1 MRRNGM
7 QPGPRSP
14 VKSPSS
20 PLQFWVPM
28 SALMQGTQAKAS
40 LDAFGSLRWE
50 RNRTQ
55 EQTAMPSPNEKR
67 LPPQAAQSVVQL
79 GLRANWQQF
88 TLLVIVNAFV
98 GGMVGLERSIV
109 PLLGQRVFG
118 LASTT
123 AVLSFIVSFG
133 VVKALANLFAGRISD
148 RIGRK
153 GVLVV
158 GWLFGLPVP
167 FLIIFAPSWGWVVFA
182 NVLLGI
188 NQGFCWS
195 TTVIMKIDLVGP
207 ARRGLAMG
215 LNEAAGYGAVSL
227 AAIAAGYLAA
237 TYALRPQPFLLGIGF
252 ALAGLLL
259 SLFFVRESHGH
270 ARHEAA
276 MFASP
281 AGQAAASA
289 DQTPLLELQA
299 APPSFKDIFLFTSW
313 KNRTLFSVSQAGLVN
328 NLNDGLAWGLFPLF
342 FAAPGLSIA
351 QIGVLAGIY
360 PGVWGTTQLLTGALS
375 DRVGRKGMIVGGM
388 LLQGV
393 ALGLLPLLHGFGWWA
408 LSMVLLGLGTAL
420 VYPTLL
426 ATIAD
431 VTHPDWRASAV
442 GVYRLWRDSGYAIG
456 ALLAGILADLFGVFW
471 AIGVIGGVT
480 FLSGVVVFGVMRETL
495 PARREHPRSTLHPVS

>member
-1 MRRNGM
+1 ML
-7 QPGPRSP
+7 SP
-14 VKSPSS
+14 NAKKL
-20 PLQFWVPM
+20 PLQ
-28 SALMQGTQAKAS
+28 G
-40 LDAFGSLRWE
+40 
-50 RNRTQ
+50 
-55 EQTAMPSPNEKR
+55 
-67 LPPQAAQSVVQL
+67 AQSVVQL

-98 GGMVGLERSIV
+98 GGMVGLERSIM

-133 VVKALANLFAGRISD
+133 IVKALANLSAGRLSD
-148 RIGRK
+148 HIGRK

-158 GWLFGLPVP
+158 GWLVGLPVP
-167 FLIIFAPSWGWVVFA
+167 FLIIFAPSWSWVVFA

-188 NQGFCWS
+188 NQGLCWS

-215 LNEAAGYGAVSL
+215 INEAAGYGAVSL

-276 MFASP
+276 LLAQ
-281 AGQAAASA
+281 QARHPETAAQPTAEVSA
-289 DQTPLLELQA
+289 DHPQA
-299 APPSFKDIFLFTSW
+299 PSFKGIFLLTSW
-313 KNRTLFSVSQAGLVN
+313 KNQTLFGVSQAGLVN

-342 FAAPGLSIA
+342 FAAGGLSIA
-351 QIGVLAGIY
+351 QIGLLAGIY
-360 PGVWGTTQLLTGALS
+360 PGVWGMAQLLTGALS
-375 DRVGRKGMIVGGM
+375 DRLGRKGMIVGGM
-388 LLQGV
+388 MLQGM
-393 ALGLLPLLHGFGWWA
+393 AIGLLPLVHGFAWWVVA
-408 LSMVLLGLGTAL
+408 MVLLGLGTAL

-426 ATIAD
+426 AAISD
-431 VTHPDWRASAV
+431 VAHPDWRASAV

-456 ALLAGILADLFGVFW
+456 ALLAGVLADLFGVSW
-471 AIGVIGGVT
+471 AIGVIGGLT
-480 FLSGVVVFGVMRETL
+480 FLSGVLAQAVMSETL
-495 PARREHPRSTLHPVS
+495 PRLQHTQAETKEQNG

>member
-1 MRRNGM
+1 LPFPHTKRPPLEGA
-7 QPGPRSP
+7 QP
-14 VKSPSS
+14 
-20 PLQFWVPM
+20 
-28 SALMQGTQAKAS
+28 A
-40 LDAFGSLRWE
+40 
-50 RNRTQ
+50 
-55 EQTAMPSPNEKR
+55 
-67 LPPQAAQSVVQL
+67 VQL

-109 PLLGQRVFG
+109 PLLGHQVFG

-123 AVLSFIVSFG
+123 AMLSFIVSFG
-133 VVKALANLFAGRISD
+133 VVKAASNLFAGRLGD

-153 GVLVV
+153 GVLVA
-158 GWLFGLPVP
+158 GWLVGLPVP
-167 FLIIFAPSWGWVVFA
+167 LLIIFAPAWGWVVFA

-188 NQGFCWS
+188 NQGLCWS

-252 ALAGLLL
+252 ALAGLLF

-276 MFASP
+276 LLAHPSGQMAGSVPSSP
-281 AGQAAASA
+281 AATGNRPQA
-289 DQTPLLELQA
+289 
-299 APPSFKDIFLFTSW
+299 PSFKDIFLLTSW
-313 KNRTLFSVSQAGLVN
+313 KNRTLFGVSRAGLVN
-328 NLNDGLAWGLFPLF
+328 NLNDGLAWGVFPLF
-342 FAAPGLSIA
+342 FATGGLSIA
-351 QIGVLAGIY
+351 QIGLLAGIY
-360 PGVWGTTQLLTGALS
+360 PGVWGATQLLTGALS
-375 DRVGRKGMIVGGM
+375 DRIGRKGMIVGGM

-393 ALGLLPLLHGFGWWA
+393 AIGLLPLLHGFGWWA
-408 LSMVLLGLGTAL
+408 LTMVLLGLGTAL

-426 ATIAD
+426 AAVAD
-431 VTHPDWRASAV
+431 VAHPNWRASAV

-456 ALLAGILADLFGVFW
+456 ALLAGVLADLFGISW
-471 AIGVIGGVT
+471 AIGVIAGVT
-480 FLSGVVVFGVMRETL
+480 FLSGVIVQAVMTETL
-495 PARREHPRSTLHPVS
+495 SRQPLVQTPST

>member
-1 MRRNGM
+1 
-7 QPGPRSP
+7 
-14 VKSPSS
+14 
-20 PLQFWVPM
+20 
-28 SALMQGTQAKAS
+28 
-40 LDAFGSLRWE
+40 
-50 RNRTQ
+50 
-55 EQTAMPSPNEKR
+55 MPSPHVKR
-67 LPPQAAQSVVQL
+67 LPPQGVQSVVQL

-88 TLLVIVNAFV
+88 TLLIIVNAFV

-109 PLLGQRVFG
+109 PLLGHQVFG

-123 AVLSFIVSFG
+123 AVLSFIMSFG
-133 VVKALANLFAGRISD
+133 VVKALANLFAGRLSD

-158 GWLFGLPVP
+158 GWLVGLPVP

-188 NQGFCWS
+188 NQGLCWS

-276 MFASP
+276 LLAHPS
-281 AGQAAASA
+281 GQTADSA
-289 DQTPLLELQA
+289 PPVTDATTDHPQA
-299 APPSFKDIFLFTSW
+299 PSFKDIFLLTSW
-313 KNRTLFSVSQAGLVN
+313 KNRTLFGVSQAGLVN
-328 NLNDGLAWGLFPLF
+328 NLNDGLAWGVFPLF
-342 FAAPGLSIA
+342 FAAGGLSIA
-351 QIGVLAGIY
+351 QIGLLAGIY
-360 PGVWGTTQLLTGALS
+360 PGVWGATQLLTGALS
-375 DRVGRKGMIVGGM
+375 DRIGRKGMIVGGM

-393 ALGLLPLLHGFGWWA
+393 AIGLLPLLHGFEWWA
-408 LSMVLLGLGTAL
+408 LTMVLLGLGTAL

-426 ATIAD
+426 AAVAD
-431 VTHPDWRASAV
+431 VAHPNWRASAV

-456 ALLAGILADLFGVFW
+456 ALLAGVLADLFGISW
-471 AIGVIGGVT
+471 AIGVIAGVT
-480 FLSGVVVFGVMRETL
+480 FLSGVVASGVMRETL
-495 PARREHPRSTLHPVS
+495 PTHRKAPGTLLHDVS

>member
-1 MRRNGM
+1 MPALIQGIKARFRIEMLLGVYDVKETIH
-7 QPGPRSP
+7 RSKTAVP
-14 VKSPSS
+14 SPHVKRMP
-20 PLQFWVPM
+20 P
-28 SALMQGTQAKAS
+28 QGTKA
-40 LDAFGSLRWE
+40 AI
-50 RNRTQ
+50 
-55 EQTAMPSPNEKR
+55 
-67 LPPQAAQSVVQL
+67 QL

-88 TLLVIVNAFV
+88 TLLVIINAFV

-109 PLLGQRVFG
+109 PLLGQRAFG

-133 VVKALANLFAGRISD
+133 VVKALANLFAGRLSD

-158 GWLFGLPVP
+158 GWLVGLPVP

-188 NQGFCWS
+188 NQGLCWS

-276 MFASP
+276 LLAHQALQTTDS
-281 AGQAAASA
+281 GQSTSAVSAAR
-289 DQTPLLELQA
+289 PQA
-299 APPSFKDIFLFTSW
+299 PSFKTFSCSPPG
-313 KNRTLFSVSQAGLVN
+313 RT
-328 NLNDGLAWGLFPLF
+328 
-342 FAAPGLSIA
+342 
-351 QIGVLAGIY
+351 
-360 PGVWGTTQLLTGALS
+360 
-375 DRVGRKGMIVGGM
+375 GR
-388 LLQGV
+388 
-393 ALGLLPLLHGFGWWA
+393 
-408 LSMVLLGLGTAL
+408 S
-420 VYPTLL
+420 
-426 ATIAD
+426 
-431 VTHPDWRASAV
+431 
-442 GVYRLWRDSGYAIG
+442 SG
-456 ALLAGILADLFGVFW
+456 
-471 AIGVIGGVT
+471 
-480 FLSGVVVFGVMRETL
+480 S
-495 PARREHPRSTLHPVS
+495 ARRG